1 MSNKGKPVFSLDE
14 LSATLNEN
22 KSPRNLDFRQ
32 LAGGATLAEN
42 VDANK
47 EPAPAASPKVE
58 KPAVVHCQK
67 LIRKIPEQFLER
79 IKTLKEAGVYRL
91 PANDFFLDAVLEK
104 LEREERKL
112 AAKNE

>member
-1 MSNKGKPVFSLDE
+1 MSKPVFALGDLAASGKDNK
-14 LSATLNEN
+14 LS
-22 KSPRNLDFRQ
+22 RDLDFRQ
-32 LAGGATLAEN
+32 LAGGATLSEN
-42 VDANK
+42 VDADK
-47 EPAPAASPKVE
+47 EPAPAAPPKVE